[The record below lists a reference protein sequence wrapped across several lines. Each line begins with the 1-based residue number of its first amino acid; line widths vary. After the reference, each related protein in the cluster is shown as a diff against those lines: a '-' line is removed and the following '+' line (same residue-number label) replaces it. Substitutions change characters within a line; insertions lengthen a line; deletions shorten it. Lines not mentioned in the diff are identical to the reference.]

1 MNNKQALEL
10 IKQLIDQSI
19 KRGVFENAESV
30 LAVSNA
36 FNVIA
41 KELIKDD
48 TES

>member
-36 FNVIA
+36 FNVIS

>member
-1 MNNKQALEL
+1 MNNKQALEM

-19 KRGVFENAESV
+19 KRGVFENAETV
-30 LAVSNA
+30 LAVTNA
-36 FNVIA
+36 YNLIA